1 MADTLSTLKDF
12 LFGSKTLKDAANTP
26 APPSQPQAPAVP
38 YQSMQQIAQQA
49 QAQADRQRQLDQNA
63 KIPAGH
69 VNVANPASH
78 QDKLDHE

>member
-26 APPSQPQAPAVP
+26 APPSQSPAPAVP

-63 KIPAGH
+63 KIPAGQ
-69 VNVANPASH
+69 VNVRNPGNH